1 MELNNFRLI
10 PELGNLVAAS
20 AIPFFPEQIR
30 EIKKRKIST
39 VITLLTDDELENVDI
54 GARGFRN
61 EMKKNGLAWF
71 QIPVADHGVPT
82 KKEFELFC
90 GILNRLEQ
98 KNQRV
103 LVHCTNG
110 NGRVG
115 AMLAGYLIRE
125 KGFFLEDA
133 IRRMQSG
140 NQHQKSAALPFPES
154 LKQEEFLKSLEKKTI
169 GKNRLSPRFRPA
181 LHAFRKMPL
190 VSFPDVYKKVPSLAV
205 LNAWKR
211 LRAFANSQIRVA
223 PKKTRRI
230 NRMAPR
236 NR

>member
-30 EIKKRKIST
+30 EIKKRKISA
-39 VITLLTDDELENVDI
+39 VITLLPDDELENVDI

-61 EMKKNGLAWF
+61 EMKRNGIAWF

-82 KKEFELFC
+82 KKEFKLFC

-133 IRRMQSG
+133 IRRMQNG

-154 LKQEEFLKSLEKKTI
+154 LKQEEFLKSLEKKSI
-169 GKNRLSPRFRPA
+169 GKNRLPSRFRPA
-181 LHAFRKMPL
+181 LHVFREKPL
-190 VSFPDVYKKVPSLAV
+190 VPLSEAYKRVPSPAV

-211 LRAFANSQIRVA
+211 LRSFANAQNRFA
-223 PKKTRRI
+223 PKKPRKIKRTVL
-230 NRMAPR
+230 R